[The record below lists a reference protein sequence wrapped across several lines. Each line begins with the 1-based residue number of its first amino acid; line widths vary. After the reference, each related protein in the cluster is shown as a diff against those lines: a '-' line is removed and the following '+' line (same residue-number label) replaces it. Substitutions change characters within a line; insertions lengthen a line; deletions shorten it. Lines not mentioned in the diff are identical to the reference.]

1 VIKRAL
7 WIIAITL
14 LLVLPAGL
22 YWLLMTK
29 SGFETAL
36 NFTQKTMP
44 ELTINEARGRLY
56 DGIFLK
62 GIAYEPEDGDAIYV
76 DTIDARWQLWSL
88 LSSRFIINQVH
99 LNKLQIKQ
107 AEKVIEVDDEESFSL
122 PEIHIPLAIH
132 VRSLRITRAELI
144 DNQGVTTSLFDR
156 FDTSLRL
163 NYDRLIVSS
172 LRLNRDVFAF
182 TLLGN
187 VQLNEPY
194 TTNLNY
200 GARLND
206 PEWGLISAT
215 GTITGDLQQM
225 TLRQQLGAPFASEQ
239 TIMVR
244 NLLGDLDWRV
254 SIESEEL
261 PLGEILKT
269 DLGNITAIDLDAK
282 GTLNSAKLELDF
294 QLDEFE
300 EIHPPL
306 SASVS
311 LSSNDLSNWRVDLM
325 AAISQNSF
333 AELHGD
339 IHVTEDPLESGFAI
353 EASWSKLK
361 WPWQPDTELLV
372 GDASGQLSLD
382 GNLQDYR
389 LVLSSSLSAL
399 EQNWTINTNLSGDL
413 QHATI
418 NSLEIQSALAELAV
432 SGDVGWDPELRYQL
446 EGGWKNLQLPASLS
460 GVTVESYSGLFNLK
474 GEKELFDLKV
484 DSDFIIDD
492 IPLIVNLLASSPEAG
507 ITEIRADTKIADGGA
522 GFSGKVNWKENLLVD
537 GKLTL
542 RQLNPA
548 AFDTEWP
555 GRISGQAQLQF
566 QDKGEGNFQ
575 ASMQQLHLNGM
586 LRERNFSLDSNLQAI
601 NTDVNIEDLLLKLGD
616 SQLSLKGKVEKQLD
630 LSWQLAS
637 PNLQDFHPDLSG
649 SLNGQ
654 GQLFG
659 ELARLKLNAKLD
671 GNAIHWADE
680 LAIGSINADA
690 QIDLTDNQQSKL
702 NVQSTQIIVAEQ
714 TIDSVDLS
722 LTGKRDQHQLG
733 LQIRSDI
740 VTLSS
745 LLQGSLNA
753 ENQWTGRLQSMDI
766 NNDMAGSWQLRE
778 SGDIQLSAD
787 KQIMSQHCWQSEQQ
801 AQLCLQGENA
811 EQGALAQV
819 DINQLSTDLFKPW
832 IEEYA
837 KLSGFINGKLQLAM
851 EAEGDITGTG
861 NLSLNEAVLKLES
874 EGLRQQEPIEFESVE
889 LRYQLTTEDS
899 MVAITI
905 APDVAGMQPV
915 EARLQSVAVKT
926 LIQAPMDTPL
936 TLQLQTSVEDLA
948 ALNLETLAFDELA
961 GKLELHVDM
970 QGTVNQPELSTAIS
984 LRDGQI
990 FLVDM
995 GITLSAINGDIKG
1008 DPLSGVKMLLQAQ
1021 SAEGQLEIAGDFSMT
1036 DADWLLNATIKG
1048 DQLEVMNLPEAYVI
1062 ASPDLKLMVSPQTA
1076 KVSGTVKIPTAELAP
1091 MDFNTTVSAS
1101 QDVVIVGQEM
1111 DDEKMRLATDVDVTV
1126 QLGDK
1131 VMIRAL
1137 GFRGRLG
1144 GNLRIY
1150 GDAGE
1155 LLLGNGQITVNDGS
1169 YAAYGRELTV
1179 NNGRVLFSGAAIDN
1193 PDLDIKAIRKGTNY
1207 QAGIHIT
1214 GPANNPQA
1222 TLFSVPSMSQED
1234 ILSYIVLGRPLGQAS
1249 AADAAM
1255 LASAETNLGISNGN
1269 AISEQIASTFGLDSV
1284 EFTGESPDT
1293 AAVQIG
1299 KYLSPKLYLGYGIG
1313 IFEPVSTV
1321 QLRYTLSK
1329 IWTLQAESG
1338 THSGVD
1344 LLYIYER

>member
-1 VIKRAL
+1 MIKRAL
-7 WIIAITL
+7 WIIAIVL
-14 LLVLPAGL
+14 LLVLPAAL

-29 SGFETAL
+29 SGFNTAL
-36 NFTQKTMP
+36 NFTQQTLP
-44 ELTINEARGRLY
+44 ELTISEARGRLY
-56 DGIFLK
+56 DGVFLK
-62 GIAYEPEDGDAIYV
+62 GIAYEPEEGDAIYI

-99 LNKLQIKQ
+99 INKLQIKQ
-107 AEKVIEVDDEESFSL
+107 TDTLIDVAEEESFSV
-122 PEIHIPLAIH
+122 PEIRLPIAIH
-132 VRSLRITRAELI
+132 IRSLRVTQAELT
-144 DNQGVTTSLFDR
+144 DNQGVTTALFDR
-156 FDTSLRL
+156 FDTSLRV
-163 NYDRLIVSS
+163 NYDRLIISS

-182 TLLGN
+182 TLVGN
-187 VQLNEPY
+187 MQLHQPY
-194 TTNLNY
+194 ATNLNY

-206 PEWGLISAT
+206 PQWGLISAT

-239 TIMVR
+239 TVMVR
-244 NLLGDLDWRV
+244 NLLDELDWRL

-261 PLGEILKT
+261 PLGRILKT
-269 DLGNITAIDLDAK
+269 DVGNIIAIDLDAQ
-282 GTLNSAKLELDF
+282 GTLNSAKVELDF
-294 QLDEFE
+294 QLEELE

-306 SASVS
+306 SASLS
-311 LSSNDLSNWRVDLM
+311 LNSNDLANWRVDLM

-333 AELHGD
+333 AEIHGD
-339 IHVTEDPLESGFAI
+339 VQVAADPMQSGFSI

-361 WPWQPDTELLV
+361 WPWQQDVETLV
-372 GDASGQLSLD
+372 GDASGQLSLE
-382 GNLQDYR
+382 GSLQDYQ
-389 LVLSSSLSAL
+389 LILSSTIAAM
-399 EQNWTINTNLSGDL
+399 EQNWTINSDLRGDL
-413 QHATI
+413 QQATL
-418 NSLEIQSALAELAV
+418 NSLEIKSALAELAL
-432 SGDVGWDPELRYQL
+432 SGDVAWEPELSYQL
-446 EGGWKNLQLPASLS
+446 DGGWKNLQLPASLS
-460 GVTVESYSGLFNLK
+460 GVTVESYAGLFNLK
-474 GEKELFDLKV
+474 GEKELFDLKL

-492 IPLIVNLLASSPEAG
+492 ILLIVNLVATSPEAG
-507 ITEIRADTKIADGGA
+507 ITDIRADTKIADGGA
-522 GFSGKVNWKENLLVD
+522 GFSGKVNWKEMLTVD

-542 RQLNPA
+542 RQLDPA
-548 AFDTEWP
+548 AIDPEWP
-555 GRISGQAQLQF
+555 GRISGQAHVQF

-575 ASMQQLHLNGM
+575 ASVQQLHLNGM
-586 LRERNFSLDSNLQAI
+586 LRERNFSLDSNLQAV
-601 NTDVNIEDLLLKLGD
+601 NTDINIADLLLKLGD
-616 SQLSLKGKVEKQLD
+616 SQLTLKGKVEKQLD
-630 LSWQLAS
+630 LSWKLAS

-659 ELARLKLNAKLD
+659 ELAKLKLNANLD
-671 GNAIHWADE
+671 GNAIRWADE
-680 LAIGSINADA
+680 LTVGSINAEA

-702 NVQSTQIIVAEQ
+702 NINSTQILVAEQ
-714 TIDSVDLS
+714 TIDSATLS
-722 LTGKRDQHQLG
+722 LSGRRAQHQLG
-733 LQIRSDI
+733 LEVKSDL
-740 VTLSS
+740 VSLSS
-745 LLQGSLNA
+745 LLQGSLNTN
-753 ENQWTGRLQSMDI
+753 NQWTGRLQSMNID
-766 NNDMAGSWQLRE
+766 NAMAGSWQLRE
-778 SGDIQLSAD
+778 AGDIQLSAD
-787 KQIMSQHCWQSEQQ
+787 KQIMTQHCWQSAQQ
-801 AQLCLQGENA
+801 AQLCLQGENTA
-811 EQGALAQV
+811 QGVQTQI
-819 DINQLSTDLFKPW
+819 DINQLSVEILKPW

-851 EAEGDITGTG
+851 QAEGDILGSG
-861 NLSLNEAVLKLES
+861 NLALDQAVLKLES
-874 EGLRQQEPIEFESVE
+874 EAVSQQEPIEFNTVE
-889 LRYQLTTEDS
+889 LRYQFTGEDS
-899 MVAITI
+899 MVAMTI

-915 EARLQSVAVKT
+915 EARLQSVAVKR
-926 LIQAPMDTPL
+926 LIEAPMDTPL

-961 GKLELHVDM
+961 GKLELHIDM
-970 QGTVNQPELSTAIS
+970 QGTVNQPKLATAIS

-995 GITLSAINGDIKG
+995 GITLSEINGDIKG
-1008 DPLSGVKMLLQAQ
+1008 DPLSGLNILLQAQ

-1036 DADWLLNATIKG
+1036 DTDWLLNATIKG

-1076 KVSGTVKIPTAELAP
+1076 KVSGTVRIPTAELAP

-1101 QDVVIVGQEM
+1101 QDVVIIGQGA

-1137 GFRGRLG
+1137 GFSGRLG

-1150 GDAGE
+1150 GDAGQ
-1155 LLLGNGQITVNDGS
+1155 LLLGNGEITVNEGS

-1179 NNGRVLFSGAAIDN
+1179 NNGRVRFSGAAIDN

-1214 GPANNPQA
+1214 GPASNPQA

-1255 LASAETNLGISNGN
+1255 LASAATNLGISNGN

-1321 QLRYTLSK
+1321 QLRYTLSR